1 MSLDQTIFNRVA
13 AHLLAQGRPSLSAI
27 RLGECAY
34 HGEDGLRCAVGCLI
48 DDAHYSEAL
57 EGYSVQH
64 GEVLQAVK
72 SSLGL
77 QHLAPRTTDLPGDLQ
92 QLHDLTPPEE
102 WRKGERLPK
111 QCSTLPLERGFKNY
125 YSIIRGT

>member
-13 AHLLAQGRPSLSAI
+13 AHLLAQGRPSLSDG
-27 RLGECAY
+27 GECAY
-34 HGEDGLRCAVGCLI
+34 HNYDGLRCAVGCLI
-48 DDAHYSEAL
+48 NNTHYSEDL

-64 GEVLQAVK
+64 GDVLQAVK

-77 QHLAPRTTDLPGDLQ
+77 QHLAPRTADLLGDLQ

-102 WRKGERLPK
+102 WRKGLKELAHEYD
-111 QCSTLPLERGFKNY
+111 LEL
-125 YSIIRGT
+125 TV